1 MLFEEGDLMIFV
13 LELLFHAL
21 DLALFEDGG
30 LRCAGWHDAAH
41 VGVVIYVRL
50 NAFWGYSIIVY
61 LNVLFLVN

>member
-50 NAFWGYSIIVY
+50 N
-61 LNVLFLVN
+61 